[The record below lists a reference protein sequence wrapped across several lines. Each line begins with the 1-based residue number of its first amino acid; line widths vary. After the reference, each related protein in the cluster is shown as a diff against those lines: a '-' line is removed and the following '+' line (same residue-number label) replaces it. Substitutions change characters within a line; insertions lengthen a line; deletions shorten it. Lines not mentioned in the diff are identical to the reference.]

1 MKILILSCNTGEGH
15 NSAGRAVRE
24 ALRARGAECDMID
37 SLQFGFKGESF
48 LISNGHVWVYRHI
61 PRAFGAVYRGLEKHK
76 WGGDLVYRANTG
88 KLGAAEK
95 LRSFLKLRGYDA
107 VVCVHV
113 FPASE
118 MTYLRSKY
126 GPEFL
131 QYFIPTDYTCSPGV
145 GELDMDAFF
154 TPHRFLS
161 GDFVRAGVP
170 ADRIQP
176 TGIPVSGKFL
186 APRDRAGARSA
197 LGLNPDLRSI
207 LLMGGSMGAGP
218 MFDLAKAIGQK
229 LPEDGELL
237 VLCGR
242 NERFRE
248 QLQQLGLPRVQAIG
262 YSDQVE
268 RYMDASELLLTKAGG
283 LSSTEALMKR
293 LPLLFV
299 SAIPGL
305 EIRNQEFLMALD
317 CADSAKG
324 VKGLAARALELLG
337 DPQSLEALR
346 SAQERHFRL
355 RAADDIAA
363 AILRDGA
370 GKAAGSEDRN

>member
-1 MKILILSCNTGEGH
+1 
-15 NSAGRAVRE
+15 
-24 ALRARGAECDMID
+24 
-37 SLQFGFKGESF
+37 
-48 LISNGHVWVYRHI
+48 
-61 PRAFGAVYRGLEKHK
+61 
-76 WGGDLVYRANTG
+76 
-88 KLGAAEK
+88 
-95 LRSFLKLRGYDA
+95 
-107 VVCVHV
+107 
-113 FPASE
+113 
-118 MTYLRSKY
+118 
-126 GPEFL
+126 
-131 QYFIPTDYTCSPGV
+131 
-145 GELDMDAFF
+145 
-154 TPHRFLS
+154 
-161 GDFVRAGVP
+161 
-170 ADRIQP
+170 
-176 TGIPVSGKFL
+176 
-186 APRDRAGARSA
+186 
-197 LGLNPDLRSI
+197 
-207 LLMGGSMGAGP
+207 

-248 QLQQLGLPRVQAIG
+248 QLQQLELPRVQAIG

-299 SAIPGL
+299 NAIPGL

-317 CADSAKG
+317 CADAAKG

-346 SAQERHFRL
+346 SAQEQHFRL

-370 GKAAGSEDRN
+370 GKAVGSEVRN